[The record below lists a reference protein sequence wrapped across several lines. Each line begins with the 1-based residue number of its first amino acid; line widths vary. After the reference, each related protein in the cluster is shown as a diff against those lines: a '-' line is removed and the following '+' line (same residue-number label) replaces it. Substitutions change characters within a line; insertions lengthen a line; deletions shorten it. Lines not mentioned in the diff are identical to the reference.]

1 MNTPKLALLVNGGPD
16 SIEAVRARGLAQ
28 HHPPE
33 RLLFLFRDA
42 DRRATASRW
51 QAQLEAFQPQLLYIV
66 NTALPGIQTAW
77 QWHRRGVPFILDTGD
92 AVFEMARSAGTAPW
106 WRLPLLWAGER
117 RAQKLASTI
126 VVRGTRHREHLLQQ
140 GFNKVALI
148 RDGYVERDAPEARLV
163 SDCKRRLGLEDAFVV
178 GVMGSLVFSPKLGI
192 CYGWDLLQALA
203 ELRDLGVR
211 GLIIGD
217 GPGRGG
223 LEARAK
229 ELGVAGRVVF
239 AGRVPYEQVPLY
251 LRLLDVAVSTQTNNL
266 AGQVR
271 TTGKLPE
278 YMAAGRFIL
287 ASRVGEAALVLPEP
301 MLLDYEGAVD
311 LRHPSRLAR
320 RVRELLGRPEQ
331 LELRHTLPERAREL
345 FSYEVLSREFG
356 RVVAA
361 AAANPLSGG

>member
-1 MNTPKLALLVNGGPD
+1 MNAPKLALLVNGGPD

-28 HHPPE
+28 RHPPE

-51 QAQLEAFQPQLLYIV
+51 RDRLESFQPQLLYIV

-126 VVRGTRHREHLLQQ
+126 VVRGTRHREHLLQH
-140 GFNKVALI
+140 GFNQVELI
-148 RDGYVERDAPEARLV
+148 RDGYVERDEPEARLV
-163 SDCKRRLGLEDAFVV
+163 SDCKRRLGLEGAFVA
-178 GVMGSLVFSPKLGI
+178 GLMGSLVFSPKLGI

-203 ELRDLGVR
+203 ELGGLNVR

-217 GPGRGG
+217 GPGRGW
-223 LEARAK
+223 LEARAR
-229 ELGVAGRVVF
+229 ELGVAERVVF
-239 AGRVPYEQVPLY
+239 AGRVPYEQVPLH
-251 LRLLDVAVSTQTNNL
+251 LRLLDVAISTQSNNL

-287 ASRVGEAALVLPEP
+287 ATRVGEAALVLPEA
-301 MLLDYEGAVD
+301 MLMDYAGAVD
-311 LRHPSRLAR
+311 TRHPSRLAGR
-320 RVRELLGRPEQ
+320 LRELATEPQQMNLAHG
-331 LELRHTLPERAREL
+331 LPGKARKL
-345 FSYEVLSREFG
+345 FNYEVLSREFD
-356 RVVAA
+356 RVVAGA
-361 AAANPLSGG
+361 APSSAGGR